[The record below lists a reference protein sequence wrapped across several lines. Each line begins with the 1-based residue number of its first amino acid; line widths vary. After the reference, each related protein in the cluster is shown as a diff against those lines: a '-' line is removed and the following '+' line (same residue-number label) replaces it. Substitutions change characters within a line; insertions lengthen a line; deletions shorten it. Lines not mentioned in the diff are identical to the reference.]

1 MIWVVS
7 AVIILLLLNTKEFDR
22 ERREIKRVV
31 VKTFDPVV
39 NLCKFLYNLPEEV
52 YMNVFMAGIVVFII
66 IAGFYIV
73 FSGGCC
79 GGGDIPC

>member
-1 MIWVVS
+1 MIWVIS

-22 ERREIKRVV
+22 ERKELKRVV
-31 VKTFDPVV
+31 VNTFDPIVKLFKYLSSV
-39 NLCKFLYNLPEEV
+39 PEEV
-52 YMNVFMAGIVVFII
+52 YMYVFMAGIVVFII
-66 IAGFYIV
+66 IAGFYII